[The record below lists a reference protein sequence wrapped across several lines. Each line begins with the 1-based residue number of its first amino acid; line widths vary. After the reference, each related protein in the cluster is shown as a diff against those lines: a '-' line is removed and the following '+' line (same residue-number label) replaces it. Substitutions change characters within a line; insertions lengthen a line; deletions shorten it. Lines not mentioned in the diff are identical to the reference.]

1 MMTCRQLVELLIDF
15 VSDELPDDHRRL
27 IEQHLEI
34 CPPCVTY
41 IETYRLT
48 IQLTRQLPPR
58 PIPPE
63 LAAAPSKRPGRNL
76 HAPAPRRPER
86 WQTLVSSR
94 VSR

>member
-1 MMTCRQLVELLIDF
+1 MMTCRQLVEVLIDF
-15 VSDELPDDHRRL
+15 VSDELPDDHRQL
-27 IEQHLEI
+27 IEQHLEM

-63 LAAAPSKRPGRNL
+63 LAAHLRSVLSEICTRPRPDDPSGGKR
-76 HAPAPRRPER
+76 
-86 WQTLVSSR
+86 
-94 VSR
+94 

>member
-1 MMTCRQLVELLIDF
+1 MMTCRQLVEFLIDF

-63 LAAAPSKRPGRNL
+63 LADHLRSVLSEICTRPRLDEGPSRGNG
-76 HAPAPRRPER
+76 
-86 WQTLVSSR
+86 
-94 VSR
+94 